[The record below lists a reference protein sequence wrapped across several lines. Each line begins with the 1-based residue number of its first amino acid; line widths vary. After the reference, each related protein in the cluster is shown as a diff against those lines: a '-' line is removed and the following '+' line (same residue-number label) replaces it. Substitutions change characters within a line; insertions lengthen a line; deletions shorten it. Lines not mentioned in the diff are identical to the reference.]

1 MKRGGYIIIAALA
14 VLACTV
20 IYTLQQRLDVYKGK
34 SPHIGEFMRLPDA
47 GQLKV
52 ASLGYESLVADVLW
66 LKTVQHMGEKTIS
79 GEGYDWIYKALD
91 TVTTLD
97 PEFLAPYEV
106 GGLILTILAEKTELS
121 NRLLEK
127 GVKHCPDVWQLKL
140 YLGFNHFYF
149 LKDYKTAAHYISQA
163 AAIKGSPPY
172 LPVLASRLYVQADD
186 PAYALEFLMRMYE
199 STEDKKLRYKM
210 KKQIDLLKSEV
221 LVREL
226 QKIAD
231 LYKERTHS
239 QAHDLNEL
247 VRTGFLRRIP
257 EGPGG
262 GYFYV
267 DGSGMVRS
275 SKLKPGE
282 ELGVY
287 LRNKGR

>member
-1 MKRGGYIIIAALA
+1 MKRGGYMIIAALA

-20 IYTLQQRLDVYKGK
+20 IYTLQQRLDVYKGG

-52 ASLGYESLVADVLW
+52 ASLGYESLVADMLW
-66 LKTVQHMGEKTIS
+66 LKTVQHMGERTIS

-97 PEFLAPYEV
+97 PKFLAPYEV

-121 NRLLEK
+121 NQLLEK
-127 GVKHCPDVWQLKL
+127 GVKQFPDVWQLKL

-149 LKDYKTAAHYISQA
+149 MKDYKTAAHYISQA
-163 AAIKGSPPY
+163 ATIKGSPPY
-172 LPVLASRLYVQADD
+172 LPVLASRLYVQSDD

-199 STEDKKLRYKM
+199 STDDKKLRYKM

-231 LYKERTHS
+231 LYKEKTHS
-239 QAHDLNEL
+239 QARDLSEL
-247 VRTGFLRRIP
+247 VRTGFLKRIP
-257 EGPGG
+257 AEPGG
-262 GYFYV
+262 GYFYI
-267 DGSGMVRS
+267 DGTGMVRS
-275 SKLKPGE
+275 SKIGSGD